1 MGVNL
6 VLATDRCH
14 VLEDPWKDQAVP
26 IRFQDEAESVAAIIK
41 SSGDG
46 LDGVLA
52 VGDRPAEIAA
62 SAAAALGLRL
72 SPPDAVRAAGNKL
85 LTRRRMREAGL
96 PSPAFMAVRVDDP
109 VSVIAERVGL
119 PCVVKPLDM
128 SASRGVVRADTL
140 TELEAAV
147 ARTRRVLT
155 QPGVA
160 RGDSPAVLVEQY
172 VPGREV
178 AVEGVLT
185 QGELQIF
192 AVFGKPDPLEGP
204 FFEETIYVTP
214 AALADSERQEIA
226 DAVSGTA
233 AALGLTDGPIH
244 AECRLNVGE
253 VGRAG
258 NDDSVFVLEV
268 AARPIG
274 GLCSKALRFKS
285 VDGDDASLEE
295 VLLRHALGQSVT
307 DYRRE
312 DDAAGVMMIPIPSEG
327 RFRGVEGVDLAR
339 GVRGIEDVVITAKRD
354 QPIQPPPE
362 GGTYLGFIFARGEEP
377 GTVVSALRE
386 AHAQL
391 RFEIAPLVPVSAAN
405 PEI

>member
-26 IRFQDEAESVAAIIK
+26 IRFQDESESVAAIIR

-62 SAAAALGLRL
+62 SAAAALGLGL
-72 SPPDAVRAAGNKL
+72 SPPEAVRAAGNKL

-128 SASRGVVRADTL
+128 SASRGVVRANTL
-140 TELEAAV
+140 TELEAAL
-147 ARTRRVLT
+147 ARTRRMLP

-160 RGDSPAVLVEQY
+160 PDGSPAVLVEQY

-185 QGELQIF
+185 QGALQIF
-192 AVFGKPDPLEGP
+192 AVFDKPDPLEGP

-214 AALADSERQEIA
+214 AALTDTERQEIA
-226 DAVSGTA
+226 DAVSETV

-244 AECRLNVGE
+244 AEGRLNVGN
-253 VGRAG
+253 VGQVGHVG
-258 NDDSVFVLEV
+258 NDDGVFVLEI

-274 GLCSKALRFKS
+274 GLCSKALRFQS
-285 VDGDDASLEE
+285 VAGDNASLEE
-295 VLLRHALGQSVT
+295 VLLRHALGESVT

-312 DDAAGVMMIPIPSEG
+312 DDAAGVMMIPIPREG

-339 GVRGIEDVVITAKRD
+339 GVRGVEDVVITAKRD
-354 QPIQPPPE
+354 QLIQPPPE
-362 GGTYLGFIFARGEEP
+362 GGTYLGFIFARGEDP

-391 RFEIAPLVPVSAAN
+391 RFEIAPRVPLAF
-405 PEI
+405 

>member
-140 TELEAAV
+140 KELKAAV

-160 RGDSPAVLVEQY
+160 ADDSSAVLVEQY

-192 AVFGKPDPLEGP
+192 AVFDKPDPLEGP

-214 AALADSERQEIA
+214 PALTDTQQQEIA
-226 DAVSGTA
+226 ETVSGTA

-244 AECRLNVGE
+244 AECRLGVG
-253 VGRAG
+253 VGK
-258 NDDSVFVLEV
+258 DDSVFVLEV

-312 DDAAGVMMIPIPSEG
+312 DDAAGVMMIPIPREG

-386 AHAQL
+386 AHGQL

>member
-14 VLEDPWKDQAVP
+14 VLGDPWKDQAVP

-140 TELEAAV
+140 TELKAAV

-160 RGDSPAVLVEQY
+160 ADDSSAVLVEQY

-192 AVFGKPDPLEGP
+192 AVFDKPDPLEGP

-214 AALADSERQEIA
+214 PALTDTQQQEIA
-226 DAVSGTA
+226 ETVSGTA

-244 AECRLNVGE
+244 AECRLGVG
-253 VGRAG
+253 VGK
-258 NDDSVFVLEV
+258 DDSVFVLEV

-312 DDAAGVMMIPIPSEG
+312 DDAAGVMMIPIPREG

-377 GTVVSALRE
+377 GTMVSALRE